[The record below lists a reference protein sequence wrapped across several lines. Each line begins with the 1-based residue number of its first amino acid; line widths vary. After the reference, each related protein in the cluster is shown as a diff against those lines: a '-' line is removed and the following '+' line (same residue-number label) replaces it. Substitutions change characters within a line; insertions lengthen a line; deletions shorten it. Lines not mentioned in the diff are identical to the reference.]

1 MTPGQHELA
10 EGGWARH
17 PLLAIDLSNT
27 IEAPSISGV
36 QRVAI
41 GLTRA
46 LTERWPVELLD
57 GRDGTLAPAGAAA
70 LARLRRLERG
80 PSGRHLLLRAET
92 RWRRHRPTRRHRT
105 ALDDALAAGDVLLDL
120 EPSWHAPQPRRELLP
135 HLVSASVGTAAV
147 IYDLLPISDPQWFP
161 TASVDRFTAWF
172 DAHAAAGSTLLA
184 ISAATADCVAERT
197 GHRPAVIR
205 LGRAVTSDEHQ
216 AGAKIGILMVGTVE
230 PRKGHEIVLDALD
243 RLGAA
248 APVVDVVGRPGW
260 APGDLLD
267 RLAAHPKVRWHRAAT
282 DHDLHE
288 LWDLTGLL
296 LQPSLGEGYG
306 LPVAEAL
313 QRGIAV
319 AATDLPVLH
328 EVTRGQATHLP
339 PDPSGW
345 AEVIAAFAADPDG
358 WPTPEPLPWPSWSDG
373 ADDVVG
379 ALRTAGR
386 WPDPGVGNR

>member
-1 MTPGQHELA
+1 LA
-10 EGGWARH
+10 V
-17 PLLAIDLSNT
+17 DLSNT

-36 QRVAI
+36 QRVAL

-46 LTERWPVELLD
+46 LADRCPVELLD
-57 GRDGTLAPAGAAA
+57 GRDGTLASADAVA

-80 PSGRHLLLRAET
+80 PSGGHLLLRAET
-92 RWRRHRPTRRHRT
+92 RWRRHRPTGRRRT
-105 ALDDALAAGDVLLDL
+105 TLGDVLAPGDVLLDL

-135 HLVSASVGTAAV
+135 RLLAASIDTAAL
-147 IYDLLPISDPQWFP
+147 IYDILPISDPQWFP

-172 DAHAAAGSTLLA
+172 DAHGEAGSTLLA
-184 ISAATADCVAERT
+184 ISAATADQVAERT

-205 LGRAVTSDEHQ
+205 LGRSIRSDERR
-216 AGAKIGILMVGTVE
+216 AGPKIGILMIGTVE
-230 PRKGHEIVLDALD
+230 PRKGHGIVLDALD
-243 RLGAA
+243 RLGSA

-260 APGDLLD
+260 AHGDLLD
-267 RLAAHPKVRWHRAAT
+267 RLASHPKVRWHRAAS
-282 DHDLHE
+282 DADLHE

-319 AATDLPVLH
+319 AASDLPVLR

-358 WPTPEPLPWPSWSDG
+358 WPAPEPLPWPTWSDG

-379 ALRTAGR
+379 ALRAAGR
-386 WPDPGVGNR
+386 WPDPCADNR